1 MRKEL
6 ICNVY
11 GATENRT
18 KEISFKKAANAIG
31 RYFLASKPVLKL
43 ARLYSLLLEEE
54 VSPRRALRILNAS
67 AAITLLVCVNGA
79 STSALLILTLWT
91 IAACR
96 SCRKRD

>member
-18 KEISFKKAANAIG
+18 KEISFKKANAIG

-54 VSPRRALRILNAS
+54 VSPRRTLRILNAS

-79 STSALLILTLWT
+79 NTLALLILTLWT

>member
-54 VSPRRALRILNAS
+54 VSPRRALRILNTS
-67 AAITLLVCVNGA
+67 EAINLLVCVNGA
-79 STSALLILTLWT
+79 NTLALLILTL
-91 IAACR
+91 
-96 SCRKRD
+96 